1 MLVPA
6 TFQLSGSSPVA
17 AKDTSGNDIDKV
29 KSGVSVFAK
38 QSGSGITYA
47 LSDTGAKRVALNFDG
62 RWHFSAPFVPN
73 LDDLERPPAPQLV
86 SLNCSGGQTPLSP
99 RETACYPFARGLIV
113 KATNFDYDKYEMYY
127 TFNRRGSG
135 GSDPGDPTGTSP
147 RADNGVIVL
156 KDSDTW
162 LGETKLRVRFKSKAT
177 GAWSSTTKILLQ
189 KIEESENQLYEV
201 TFAPDGNYIQKGST
215 VTITDPI
222 TATVT
227 KVNLDKWPINDE
239 WPINAELVY
248 NTQPKTA
255 AARFFKLYTGA
266 VPIESAGVFRVG
278 VRVPDPQSS
287 SDEYSVI
294 RKENFTIK
302 LDPTN
307 TQYTLTVV
315 DGRACRPGGSE
326 YSTNDTG
333 SARTYSIRGNELVEI
348 RADPPASGKVF
359 ENWSL
364 SNVDVADRYNPTTT
378 LTMPTHNNAWV
389 TANINGNPLI
399 TGETKLKMTPENGPL
414 GALKFLTNTFGS
426 RRMLT
431 YDWYNDIN
439 QKLGPD
445 DDFEAGRCYTAQVEV
460 KPVEGA
466 KFDISDNLSMG
477 LNHASGTRD
486 ISFTRVSD
494 QLLHA
499 AIRLLFKPV
508 LTMELHPGDALP
520 TKESLTKQLPV
531 GYTVTALTWAEG
543 AEEVP
548 GDATEMTLTELKISG
563 AESRC
568 QITGGAVVIDGTAYT
583 TSDSYFNTLTLTN
596 VKVPVKAKGV
606 TVSGTV
612 KSYNPNN
619 ATTIQLYE
627 AGHAGEEAYKKYES
641 TIDPTTDSGQV
652 TQNFTFDTVAAG
664 TYDLVVTKPGHLS
677 YTVKNVEVG
686 DTALDLTTME
696 GKPYQ
701 TITLLAGDVNRD
713 GKINLTD
720 LSIFKNNFGKTGSAV
735 TNRLADITGDGKINL
750 LDLGVFKN
758 NFGKTTSACTVAY

>member
-1 MLVPA
+1 M
-6 TFQLSGSSPVA
+6 
-17 AKDTSGNDIDKV
+17 
-29 KSGVSVFAK
+29 
-38 QSGSGITYA
+38 
-47 LSDTGAKRVALNFDG
+47 
-62 RWHFSAPFVPN
+62 
-73 LDDLERPPAPQLV
+73 
-86 SLNCSGGQTPLSP
+86 
-99 RETACYPFARGLIV
+99 
-113 KATNFDYDKYEMYY
+113 
-127 TFNRRGSG
+127 
-135 GSDPGDPTGTSP
+135 
-147 RADNGVIVL
+147 
-156 KDSDTW
+156 
-162 LGETKLRVRFKSKAT
+162 
-177 GAWSSTTKILLQ
+177 
-189 KIEESENQLYEV
+189 
-201 TFAPDGNYIQKGST
+201 
-215 VTITDPI
+215 
-222 TATVT
+222 
-227 KVNLDKWPINDE
+227 
-239 WPINAELVY
+239 
-248 NTQPKTA
+248 
-255 AARFFKLYTGA
+255 
-266 VPIESAGVFRVG
+266 
-278 VRVPDPQSS
+278 
-287 SDEYSVI
+287 
-294 RKENFTIK
+294 
-302 LDPTN
+302 
-307 TQYTLTVV
+307 
-315 DGRACRPGGSE
+315 
-326 YSTNDTG
+326 
-333 SARTYSIRGNELVEI
+333 
-348 RADPPASGKVF
+348 
-359 ENWSL
+359 
-364 SNVDVADRYNPTTT
+364 DVADRYNPTTT
-378 LTMPTHNNAWV
+378 LTMPTHNNARV
-389 TANINGNPLI
+389 TANLNGDPLI
-399 TGETKLKMTPENGPL
+399 TGETRLRMTPERGPVE
-414 GALKFLTNTFGS
+414 ALSFFHKNYGS

-431 YDWYNDIN
+431 YDWYDDIN

-520 TKESLTKQLPV
+520 TAADLNKQLPV
-531 GYTVTALTWAEG
+531 GYTVTTLTWADD
-543 AEEVP
+543 ATAVP
-548 GDATEMTLTELKISG
+548 GGATEMTLTELKISG
-563 AESRC
+563 VESRC

-664 TYDLVVTKPGHLS
+664 TYDLVVTKSGHLS